1 MPLFGSSSEDPTAGC
16 DSVIKP
22 SRARARRPTEV
33 GVPYQKGSCRL
44 EGGLCR
50 PSPLAPGFLHRA
62 HVSALLSFSPSF
74 QTPAHTC
81 TRLPVLC
88 APPRPRTHPSVHVC
102 LHGHTPIHLCTRA
115 SVPSGVRPRIC
126 ACSFICAPLHPHVG
140 YPVSHLEPFFGVC
153 SAPALC

>member
-1 MPLFGSSSEDPTAGC
+1 METCWGTHSDHQWSLSGRTGWSAPAQGVPLFGSSSEDPTVGC

-50 PSPLAPGFLHRA
+50 PSTLAPGFLHRA
-62 HVSALLSFSPSF
+62 HFSALLSFSPSF

-88 APPRPRTHPSVHVC
+88 APPRPRTHPSVHARIGALRRPSPHLC
-102 LHGHTPIHLCTRA
+102 TLIHLCT
-115 SVPSGVRPRIC
+115 P
-126 ACSFICAPLHPHVG
+126 APTHW
-140 YPVSHLEPFFGVC
+140 VS
-153 SAPALC
+153 S